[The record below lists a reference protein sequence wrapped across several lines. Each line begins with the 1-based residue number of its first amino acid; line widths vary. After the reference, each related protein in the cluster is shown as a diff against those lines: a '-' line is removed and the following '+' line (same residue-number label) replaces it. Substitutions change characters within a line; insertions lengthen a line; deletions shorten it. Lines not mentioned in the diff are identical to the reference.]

1 MIFIDTD
8 IIPLLYMDSYS
19 QNPVETDTER
29 GHRKCPYEMGWI
41 YRKSKDFLPP
51 GTKKTICNN

>member
-8 IIPLLYMDSYS
+8 VIPLLYMDSYS

-29 GHRKCPYEMGWI
+29 GHRKCWI
-41 YRKSKDFLPP
+41 YRKSKGFLPP